1 MSNKN
6 ISIIVATAE
15 NWAIGLNNELLW
27 HISADLKR
35 FKALTTAHTIVMG
48 RKTYE
53 SIGRPLPNRR
63 NIIISRDTE
72 LKLAGCEVY
81 NTIEDALEATKG
93 ESEVFIIGGAEIYKQ
108 TIDMASKIY
117 LTKVMKSYDADAFIP
132 EIDFSQWTET
142 FCEEHLDEE
151 LPYSFINYER

>member
-1 MSNKN
+1 MSNNN

-35 FKALTTAHTIVMG
+35 FKALTTSHTIIMG

-63 NIIISRDTE
+63 NVIISRNSE
-72 LKLAGCEVY
+72 LKIEGCEVY
-81 NTIEDALEATKG
+81 NTIDSALESTKN
-93 ESEVFIIGGAEIYKQ
+93 EEEVFIIGGAEIYKQ
-108 TIDMASKIY
+108 TIDIASKIY
-117 LTKVMKSYDADAFIP
+117 LTKVMKNYDADAFIP
-132 EIDFSQWTET
+132 EIDFSNWKET
-142 FCEEHLDEE
+142 FCEPHLDEE
-151 LPYSFINYER
+151 LPYLFINYER